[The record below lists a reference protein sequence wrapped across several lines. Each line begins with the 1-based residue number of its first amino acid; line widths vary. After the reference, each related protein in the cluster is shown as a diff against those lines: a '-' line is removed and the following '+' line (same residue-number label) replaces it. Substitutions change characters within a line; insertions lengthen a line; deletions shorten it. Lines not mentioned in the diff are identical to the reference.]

1 MKFLTVEFDKKYKRD
16 NFSCKHTSLNNYL
29 QFQATKESKAGLARI
44 YLFINDTDE
53 VIGYYSLS
61 SAELPKGSIPEDMIK
76 KLPQNY
82 SGYPAILLGRLAMT
96 IKESGKGLGGQLMV
110 DAIHRCVIHSLSIGT
125 SVIMVDPI
133 DEDAKDF
140 YSKYMFKPLPDSN
153 RMILRIDHNLKQ
165 HFGIH
170 R

>member
-44 YLFINDTDE
+44 YLLVNGIDE

-61 SAELPKGSIPEDMIK
+61 SAELPKDSVPEDMIK
-76 KLPQNY
+76 KLPQSY

-96 IKESGKGLGGQLMV
+96 TKESGKGLGGQLMV
-110 DAIHRCVIHSLSIGT
+110 DAIHRCIIHSLSIGT

-133 DEDAKDF
+133 DEGAKNF
-140 YSKYMFKPLPDSN
+140 YAKYMFKLLPDSN
-153 RMILRIDHNLKQ
+153 RMILRIDHHLKE
-165 HFGIH
+165 HFGII
-170 R
+170 